1 MAKESTLNNADVALV
16 ARSIQ
21 TAVDKYKLHPVSTVS
36 NNEVESKMVES
47 DSKTK
52 IATSKPPNK
61 QTEIKILPDKKDEK
75 KEESKPEQKTD
86 EVEKEKDE
94 KPDEQPTVTAEPKKD
109 EVVASKSTVETK
121 KREKKK
127 GNHKKG
133 ISFTVV
139 QIKKKENG
147 LGWDVHVRI
156 TALEVTTIS
165 FSVEQMKSIEDT
177 VKQLSNE
184 VVKNNLITEAQR
196 EKAEELLKKL
206 IKRLFDGHMIQGT
219 RFLPI
224 CLFSGD
230 NSFN

>member
-1 MAKESTLNNADVALV
+1 MAG
-16 ARSIQ
+16 R
-21 TAVDKYKLHPVSTVS
+21 
-36 NNEVESKMVES
+36 
-47 DSKTK
+47 
-52 IATSKPPNK
+52 KPANK

-94 KPDEQPTVTAEPKKD
+94 KADEQPTAAEPKKD

-147 LGWDVHVRI
+147 SGWDVHVRI

-219 RFLPI
+219 RFLPTSLLPVSI
-224 CLFSGD
+224 SL
-230 NSFN
+230 